1 MNLEEVLA
9 EFQRA
14 AQALRAAEVLH
25 AEELFPDAI
34 SRAYYAVMHAAKA
47 ALLTRDVVADSRPP
61 DLLPC

>member
-1 MNLEEVLA
+1 MNLDEVLA

-47 ALLTRDVVADSRPP
+47 ALLASIGIPAP
-61 DLLPC
+61 K